1 MEHDGLRIA
10 MNVKSFVLSAGG
22 RTCPK
27 EAAMTSRRMQHPC
40 DPSPTRTRQRAC
52 GESAPAEHDEH
63 IRKKT
68 DVVASHCCNR
78 FKGRMPWVL

>member
-40 DPSPTRTRQRAC
+40 DPSPTKTRHHAC
-52 GESAPAEHDEH
+52 GEGVPIADS
-63 IRKKT
+63 
-68 DVVASHCCNR
+68 
-78 FKGRMPWVL
+78 L